1 MNRLTPPFESMFG
14 RRAALKGLFA
24 TVGLAAVPGLAA
36 CGSSGSGGGGADT
49 GPVSLGSNY
58 SDAVPKGA
66 LAEVMKGFTDSSKLP
81 VTINTK
87 DHEAFQQQIN
97 NYLQGGPDDV
107 WSWFAG
113 FRLRFFASK
122 NLVGDISD
130 LWSGD
135 LASNYTPAQKEASTG
150 NDGKQYFVPFY
161 SYPWAVFYRPSVFQQ
176 KGYTV
181 PKSFDDFITLAG
193 KMKGDGLSPLAA
205 GQSNGW
211 PQLGT
216 FDQINF
222 RTNGY
227 DFHVNL
233 MAGKEDWAGDKVKA
247 TFDNWKR
254 LLEFYQPNSLGRDWQ
269 TAAQSVLKGDAGMM
283 VIGSQQIGQQF
294 SAGGKL
300 DDLDFFAFPEINS
313 QYGQD
318 TIEAPIDGFCM
329 APKPRNKDN
338 AHKLLT
344 YIASAQAQQAYLKSD
359 PTSIAASGKADV
371 SSYNKL
377 QQKCV
382 KFVNDAKHITQFLD
396 RDTDPG
402 FASEVAINSV
412 NDFLKNPND
421 IDGLVKKIASQ
432 AKQYFQK

>member
-1 MNRLTPPFESMFG
+1 MNRLTPPFESMLG

-36 CGSSGSGGGGADT
+36 CGSSSTGGGAST

-58 SDAVPKGA
+58 SDAVPKNA
-66 LAEVMKGFTDSSKLP
+66 LAEVIKGFTDSQKLD
-81 VTINTK
+81 VTVNTK

-97 NYLQGGPDDV
+97 SYLQGGPDDV

-122 NLVGDISD
+122 QLVGDISD
-130 LWSGD
+130 LWSGS
-135 LASNYTPAQKEASTG
+135 LAANYTQAQKEASTG
-150 NDGKQYFVPFY
+150 DDGKQYFVPFY

-181 PKSFDDFITLAG
+181 PKTFDEFITLAG
-193 KMKGDGLSPLAA
+193 KMKTDNVVPLAA
-205 GQSNGW
+205 GQKNGW

-216 FDQINF
+216 FDQVNF

-227 DFHVNL
+227 DFHVSL
-233 MAGKEDWAGDKVKA
+233 MAGKEDWAGDKVRA

-254 LLEFYQPNSLGRDWQ
+254 LLEFYQPNALGRDWQ
-269 TAAQSVLKGDAGMM
+269 TAAQSVLKGEAGMM

-294 SAGGKL
+294 SAGNKL

-313 QYGQD
+313 AFGQD

-329 APKPRNKDN
+329 APKPRNADN
-338 AHKLLT
+338 AKKLLT
-344 YIASAQAQQAYLKSD
+344 YISTAQAQQTYLKSD
-359 PTSIAASGKADV
+359 PTSIAASNKAD
-371 SSYNKL
+371 SASYNKL

-402 FASEVAINSV
+402 FAQEVAINSV
-412 NDFLKNPND
+412 NDFIKNPND

-432 AKQYFQK
+432 AKQYFSK

>member
-1 MNRLTPPFESMFG
+1 MNIESTIG
-14 RRAALKGLFA
+14 RRTALKGLFA
-24 TVGLAAVPGLAA
+24 TMGIAAVPGLAA
-36 CGSSGSGGGGADT
+36 CGDSGSPSGGGGGN
-49 GPVSLGSNY
+49 GPVTLGSNY

-66 LAEVMKGFTDSSKLP
+66 LDEVMKAFTQAQGLP

-97 NYLQGGPDDV
+97 SYLQAGPDDV

-122 NLVGDISD
+122 GLVGDISE
-130 LWSGD
+130 LWKSLEG
-135 LASNYTPAQKEASTG
+135 NYTQAQKEASTG
-150 NDGKQYFVPFY
+150 DDGKQYFVPFY
-161 SYPWAVFYRPSVFQQ
+161 SYPWAVFYRPSIFQE

-181 PKSFDDFITLAG
+181 PKTFDELIALST
-193 KMKGDGLSPLAA
+193 KMKGNNIAPIAA
-205 GQSNGW
+205 GQKNGW

-227 DFHVNL
+227 QFHVDL
-233 MAGKEDWAGDKVKA
+233 MAGKEDWAGPKVKA

-269 TAAQSVLKGDAGMM
+269 DAAQSVLKGEAGMM

-294 SAGGKL
+294 SAGNKL
-300 DDLDFFAFPEINS
+300 DDLDFFPFPAIDPAH
-313 QYGQD
+313 GQD
-318 TIEAPIDGFCM
+318 TIEAPIDGF
-329 APKPRNKDN
+329 ALAQKPRDKVN
-338 AHKLLT
+338 AEKLLT
-344 YIASAQAQQAYLKSD
+344 YISTAQAQQTYLKSD
-359 PTSIAASGKADV
+359 PTSIAASNKADAA
-371 SSYNKL
+371 SYNKL

-382 KFVNDAKHITQFLD
+382 QFVNDAKHITQFLD

-412 NDFLKNPND
+412 NDFIKNPND
-421 IDGLVKKIASQ
+421 VNGLVTKIAGQ

>member
-1 MNRLTPPFESMFG
+1 MNRLTPPFESMVG

-36 CGSSGSGGGGADT
+36 CGSSGSGGGGEST
-49 GPVSLGSNY
+49 TVSLGSNY

-66 LAEVMKGFTDSSKLP
+66 LADVMKGFTDSQKIT
-81 VTINTK
+81 VNINTK

-122 NLVGDISD
+122 GLAGDISD
-130 LWSGD
+130 LWTST
-135 LASNYTPAQKEASTG
+135 LASNYTQAQKEASTG
-150 NDGKQYFVPFY
+150 DDGKQYFVPFY
-161 SYPWAVFYRPSVFQQ
+161 AYPWAVFYRPSVFQQ
-176 KGYTV
+176 KNYTV
-181 PKSFDDFITLAG
+181 PKTFDEFIALAV
-193 KMKGDGLSPLAA
+193 KMKADNLVPLAA

-227 DFHVNL
+227 QFHVDL
-233 MAGKEDWAGDKVKA
+233 MAGKEDWGGPKVKA

-254 LLEFYQPNSLGRDWQ
+254 LTEHYQPNAIGRDWQ
-269 TAAQSVLKGDAGMM
+269 TAAQSVLKGEAGMM

-294 SAGGKL
+294 QAGGKL
-300 DDLDFFAFPEINS
+300 DDLDFFAFPSIDP
-313 QYGQD
+313 QFGQD

-329 APKPRNKDN
+329 APKPRSKDN
-338 AHKLLT
+338 ATKLLT
-344 YIASAQAQQAYLKSD
+344 YISGAQAQQTYLKSD
-359 PTSIAASGKADV
+359 PTSIAASNKADATA
-371 SSYNKL
+371 YNKL

-382 KFVNDAKHITQFLD
+382 TFVNEAKHITQFLD

-402 FASEVAINSV
+402 FASDVMINAV
-412 NDFLKNPND
+412 NNFIKNPND
-421 IDGLVKKIASQ
+421 IDGVVKFISSQ
-432 AKQYFQK
+432 TSQYFKK

>member
-1 MNRLTPPFESMFG
+1 MNRLSPPFDSMIG

-36 CGSSGSGGGGADT
+36 CGSSGSGSGSST
-49 GPVSLGSNY
+49 VSLGSNY

-66 LAEVMKGFTDSSKLP
+66 LADVMKAFTDKEKLQ
-81 VTINTK
+81 VNLNTK
-87 DHEAFQQQIN
+87 DHEAFQQQIT
-97 NYLQGGPDDV
+97 NYLQAGPDDV

-122 NLVGDISD
+122 GLAGDISD
-130 LWSGD
+130 LWSTIGG
-135 LASNYTPAQKEASTG
+135 NYTQAQKEASTG
-150 NDGKQYFVPFY
+150 SDGKQYFVPFY

-176 KGYTV
+176 KGYAI
-181 PKSFDDFITLAG
+181 PKTFDELINLSK
-193 KMKGDGLSPLAA
+193 KMKSDNVIPLAA

-227 DFHVNL
+227 QFHVDL
-233 MAGKEDWAGDKVKA
+233 MANKEDWAGPKVKA

-254 LLEFYQPNSLGRDWQ
+254 LLEHYQPDSLGRTWQ
-269 TAAQSVLKGDAGMM
+269 DAAASVAKGDAGMM

-294 SAGGKL
+294 KVANKL
-300 DDLDFFAFPEINS
+300 DDLDFFPFPAINPEF
-313 QYGQD
+313 GQD

-329 APKPRNKDN
+329 APKPRSADN
-338 AHKLLT
+338 AKKLLT
-344 YIASAQAQQAYLKSD
+344 YIASAEAQQAYLKTD
-359 PTSIAASGKADV
+359 PTSIAASNKAD
-371 SSYNKL
+371 SAAYNKL

-382 KFVNDAKHITQFLD
+382 TFVNEAKHITQFLD

-402 FASEVAINSV
+402 FASDAMTNSINS
-412 NDFLKNPND
+412 FIKNPGD
-421 IDGLVKKIASQ
+421 IDGLVKGIAAQS
-432 AKQYFQK
+432 KKYFQS

>member
-1 MNRLTPPFESMFG
+1 MNRLTPPFESMIG

-36 CGSSGSGGGGADT
+36 CGDSGGSGGSGTSTA
-49 GPVSLGSNY
+49 VSLGSNY

-66 LAEVMKGFTDSSKLP
+66 LADVMKTFTDTEKLQ
-81 VTINTK
+81 VNINTK
-87 DHEAFQQQIN
+87 DHEAFQQQITS
-97 NYLQGGPDDV
+97 YLQSGADDV

-130 LWSGD
+130 LWNTIG
-135 LASNYTPAQKEASTG
+135 SNYTAAQKEASTG
-150 NDGKQYFVPFY
+150 DDGKQYFVPFY
-161 SYPWAVFYRPSVFQQ
+161 SYPWAVFYRPSIFQQ

-181 PKSFDDFITLAG
+181 PKTFDEFIALST
-193 KMKGDGLSPLAA
+193 KMKADNIVPLAA
-205 GQSNGW
+205 GQKNGW

-227 DFHVNL
+227 DFHVSL

-269 TAAQSVLKGDAGMM
+269 EAAQSVLKGEAGMM

-329 APKPRNKDN
+329 AQKPRSADN
-338 AHKLLT
+338 AKKLLT
-344 YIASAQAQQAYLKSD
+344 YISGAQAQQTYLKSD
-359 PTSIAASGKADV
+359 PTSIAASNKADAA
-371 SSYNKL
+371 SYNKL

-402 FASEVAINSV
+402 FAQEVAINSV
-412 NDFLKNPND
+412 NDFIKNPND